1 MLKTILMLLLKE
13 LQIIPIQI
21 NTLLTTKTD
30 LIILFNE
37 LRTEF
42 RQFIPEERMGENIST
57 LTYRHL
63 RNRFKWKF
71 YGNNFGCN
79 DAITC
84 LLYLLAV

>member
-21 NTLLTTKTD
+21 NTLLTAKTD

-42 RQFIPEERMGENIST
+42 RQFIPEERMGENIAT
-57 LTYRHL
+57 LT
-63 RNRFKWKF
+63 
-71 YGNNFGCN
+71 
-79 DAITC
+79 
-84 LLYLLAV
+84 